1 MIPRI
6 RQMKLDT
13 MDLRIL
19 AELQADGSLSNVEL
33 ARRVHLSP
41 SPCLARVKALESAGV
56 IARYVALANASA
68 LGLGLTVFIS
78 ISLKSQAKE
87 ALADFERRIAEHDE
101 VMECYLMSGD
111 SDYLIR
117 VALADIGALEHFIV
131 EQLTPIPGIEKIRSS
146 FALKQVRYKTALP
159 LPAPG

>member
-1 MIPRI
+1 
-6 RQMKLDT
+6 MKLDVT
-13 MDLRIL
+13 DLRIL

-41 SPCLARVKALESAGV
+41 SPCLARVKAMEAQGV
-56 IARYVALANASA
+56 IARYVALVNASS
-68 LGLGLTVFIS
+68 LGLGLNVFIS
-78 ISLKSQAKE
+78 ISLKSQSKE
-87 ALADFERRIAEHDE
+87 ALADFEQRIAEHDE

-117 VALADIGALEHFIV
+117 VALPDIAALERFIV
-131 EQLTPIPGIEKIRSS
+131 EQLSPIPGLEKIRSS

-159 LPAPG
+159 LPQSSP